1 MLTIRKWVRIT
12 PKEAVVNGVPIR
24 INPTD
29 DPLPVALYRQR
40 VGNYPKFFK
49 MDPLCRVGFVASELL
64 LEGEPQ
70 RFEPRDDRTVV
81 LFSRSGSFASDSLYE
96 RTIADPAE
104 FYPSPAIFVYT
115 LANILTGEIA
125 IRNKYY
131 GETACYLLDRNELET
146 MVATVRETLID
157 KATQSVLCGWV
168 DSPDAECFEAEWFL
182 VERSDEGIEWN
193 TTSIDK
199 IMNYK

>member
-70 RFEPRDDRTVV
+70 RFEPREDRAVA
-81 LFSRSGSFASDSLYE
+81 LFSR
-96 RTIADPAE
+96 TITDPAE

-146 MVATVRETLID
+146 MVATVRETLTD
-157 KATQSVLCGWV
+157 KAAQSVLCGWV

-182 VERSDEGIEWN
+182 VERSDKGVEWN
-193 TTSIDK
+193 VTSADK

>member
-70 RFEPRDDRTVV
+70 RFEPREDRAVA
-81 LFSRSGSFASDSLYE
+81 LFSHSGRVKEAYSLPQRSIPIIFPWGLRFAQAMVSAPLPQPMSSPTPPSGSVICSAV
-96 RTIADPAE
+96 
-104 FYPSPAIFVYT
+104 PSMI
-115 LANILTGEIA
+115 
-125 IRNKYY
+125 
-131 GETACYLLDRNELET
+131 
-146 MVATVRETLID
+146 
-157 KATQSVLCGWV
+157 
-168 DSPDAECFEAEWFL
+168 CFESL
-182 VERSDEGIEWN
+182 RSP
-193 TTSIDK
+193 S
-199 IMNYK
+199 